1 MTEKANPRKVDHT
14 ISAVEGG
21 WAFTSDVAKVFDTHV
36 RKSIPLYEEFQRM
49 TADMSEWFI
58 QNGSIVYDLG
68 ASTGETLFQLQKRH
82 KAKEN
87 VRFIG
92 IDNSETMV
100 SQAREKAIADNV
112 QFLHQDVLNMKL
124 GEADLVTSL
133 FTMQFLGLPERTQLL
148 GNVYQC
154 LRNGGALIMAEK
166 ILAEEA
172 QFDEMW
178 VELYWDFKKRQG
190 LTDGQILQKAR
201 SIRGILRPL
210 TLAENI
216 RLLRVVGFSSID
228 IFLKWYNFCGFL
240 AVKNTVHPVQFVEYN
255 THDGAGDG
263 GAFDKDSTLENKCAS
278 E

>member
-1 MTEKANPRKVDHT
+1 MTERVKSRKVDST
-14 ISAVEGG
+14 ISAVEGN

-49 TADMSEWFI
+49 TIEMSEWFI

-68 ASTGETLFQLQKRH
+68 SSTGETLFQLQKRH

-92 IDNSETMV
+92 IDNSEMMV
-100 SQAREKAIADNV
+100 SQAREKASADNV
-112 QFLHQDVLNMKL
+112 QFLHKDVLQMKF

-133 FTMQFLGLPERTQLL
+133 FTLQFLGLPERTQLL
-148 GNVYQC
+148 EKVYQC

-178 VELYWDFKKRQG
+178 VELYWDFKKRHG

-201 SIRGILRPL
+201 SIRGILRPFTL
-210 TLAENI
+210 TENI
-216 RLLRVVGFSSID
+216 RLLRTVGFDSID
-228 IFLKWYNFCGFL
+228 IFLKWYNFCGLL
-240 AVKNTVHPVQFVEYN
+240 AVKKTVHPAQFMGYG
-255 THDGAGDG
+255 THDGAGDR
-263 GAFDKDSTLENKCAS
+263 GALDKDSTLGNKYAS